1 MPRLTEA
8 AVITATRSQPPRAV
22 GEARLSVAVRD
33 GKTRIAGL
41 RLQGSLKI
49 LFPRGAGD
57 PMEAV
62 VLNTA
67 GGLTGGD
74 RMRLALGA
82 GSGARLVVTSQ
93 AAERAYRA
101 LGGQVARVDVRIA
114 AGPGARVDW
123 LPQETILYDGA
134 ALARR
139 LRVDL
144 EGDARFLAVEPLV
157 FGRAAMGE
165 RVGALSFGDRWE
177 IRRDGRLVMADAVR
191 IEGDAAALMAR
202 AGAGCGAGA
211 VATLVLCAA
220 DAEASLD
227 GLRAALG
234 DAGAASLV
242 RPGVVVARA
251 MAADSYL
258 LRKALIPAI
267 EGVTGAG
274 LPRVWRL

>member
-1 MPRLTEA
+1 MPPVTEA
-8 AVITATRSQPPRAV
+8 ASIVAPAGQPPRAV
-22 GEARLSVAVRD
+22 GEARLSVALRD
-33 GKTRIAGL
+33 GLTRIAGL
-41 RLQGSLKI
+41 RLQGSLKV
-49 LFPRGAGD
+49 LFPHGAGD

-74 RMRLALGA
+74 RMRLSLAA
-82 GSGARLVVTSQ
+82 EAGARLVVTSQ

-134 ALARR
+134 RLARR

-144 EGDARFLAVEPLV
+144 EGDARFLAVEALV

-165 RVGALSFGDRWE
+165 RVGALSFADRWE

-202 AGAGCGAGA
+202 AGAGGGAGA
-211 VATLVLCAA
+211 VATLVLCAR
-220 DAEASLD
+220 DAEASLEVV
-227 GLRAALG
+227 RAALG
-234 DAGAASLV
+234 EAGAASLV

-251 MAADSYL
+251 VAPDSFL
-258 LRKALIPAI
+258 LRKALVPAI
-267 EGVTGAG
+267 EGVTGTG